1 MFKNSIMKKN
11 TSILWLLLF
20 GAFLTGKAQTP
31 TWSNKIA
38 AIFYNNCTSCHRDGG
53 IGTFPIITYT
63 DAASHSLTIK
73 DKVQSKLMP
82 PWKPDPTYKHFK
94 DERFLTATEIADIA
108 DWVDNGTPAGDLST
122 APSPPVFPVGSQ
134 MVSIDQTI
142 TTPRFTITS
151 TVDQYRSFVIPS
163 GILTDKFLHQIEYLP
178 GNGSIVH
185 HIVLYKD
192 PSNYS
197 DSLDRLDTIPG
208 FDSYGSVAVSPNA
221 TFLGAWAPGSGIFN
235 IPTNFGIKVD
245 AYSDYVIEIHYAPGS
260 AGQTDSSVL
269 NLKYTNDP
277 TVREVYVD
285 AILNHFT
292 SLTNGPIN
300 IAPNTQKMYYE
311 DEFIPLGY
319 DFSMLA
325 VFPHMHR
332 VGTSFK
338 IWDYVPATND
348 TVPIINIPKWDFHWQ
363 GFYTLQ
369 KIMKVPGQTH
379 LQAKALYDNTSG
391 NHDNPF
397 SPPQWITAGEHT
409 TQEMMLAFFAYTQ
422 YRPGDENII
431 LDSAVLYAG
440 VQKMSTETEEI
451 SIYPNPATAQI
462 TIQIQAMLSGSYQVD
477 FINSQG
483 QQVKRFQQS
492 VLDQSPI
499 NIPVDISDLAVGVY
513 TVSVTNAN
521 GVRQMMRFV
530 KI

>member
-1 MFKNSIMKKN
+1 MKKN
-11 TSILWLLLF
+11 NSILFLLLI
-20 GAFLTGKAQTP
+20 GTFLTTQAQTP

-53 IGTFPIITYT
+53 IGTFPIITYS
-63 DAASHSLTIK
+63 DAVSHSLTIK

-94 DERFLTATEIADIA
+94 DERFLTTTEIADIA
-108 DWVDNGTPAGDLST
+108 DWVDNGTPVGDLSS
-122 APSPPVFPVGSQ
+122 APTPPVFPVGSQ
-134 MVSIDQTI
+134 MTAIDQTL
-142 TTPRFTITS
+142 TLPRFTVTS
-151 TVDQYRSFVIPS
+151 SVDQYRSFVIHS
-163 GILTDKFLHQIEYLP
+163 GISVDKYLNQIEYLP

-197 DSLDRLDTIPG
+197 DSLDHLDTIPG

-235 IPTNFGIKVD
+235 IPSNFGIKVD
-245 AYSDYVIEIHYAPGS
+245 ANADYVIEIHYAPGS
-260 AGQTDSSVL
+260 AGQSDSSVL
-269 NLKYTNDP
+269 NLKYTTDP
-277 TVREVYVD
+277 MVREVYID
-285 AILNHFT
+285 AILNYFT

-319 DFSMLA
+319 DFSILA
-325 VFPHMHR
+325 VFPHMHK

-338 IWDYVPATND
+338 IWDYVPATHD

-369 KIMKVPGQTH
+369 KMMKVPGQTH
-379 LQAKALYDNTSG
+379 LQAKALYDNTTA

-397 SPPQWITAGEHT
+397 SPPQWITSGEHT

-422 YRPGDENII
+422 YQLGDENII

-440 VQKMSTETEEI
+440 IQKISTETVAI
-451 SIYPNPATAQI
+451 SIFPNPASTQLS
-462 TIQIQAMLSGSYQVD
+462 IQIEALQSGSYQFD

-483 QQVKRFQQS
+483 QQVKSFKQS
-492 VLDQSPI
+492 VLDHTPTH
-499 NIPVDISDLAVGVY
+499 IPVDISDLPAGVY
-513 TVSVTNAN
+513 SVSVVNTS
-521 GVRQMMRFV
+521 GERQMMRFV
-530 KI
+530 KM

>member
-11 TSILWLLLF
+11 NSILFLLLF
-20 GAFLTGKAQTP
+20 GACLTGTAQTP

-53 IGTFPIITYT
+53 IGTFPIITYS
-63 DAASHSLTIK
+63 DAVSHSLTIK

-82 PWKPDPTYKHFK
+82 PWKPDPAYKHFK
-94 DERFLTATEIADIA
+94 DERFLTTTEIADIA

-122 APSPPVFPVGSQ
+122 APSPPVFSVGSQ
-134 MVSIDQTI
+134 MVSIDQTL
-142 TTPRFTITS
+142 TLPRFTVTS
-151 TVDQYRSFVIPS
+151 SVDQYRSFVVPS
-163 GILTDKFLHQIEYLP
+163 GISVDKYLNQIEYLP
-178 GNGSIVH
+178 GNGAIVH

-197 DSLDRLDTIPG
+197 DSLDHLDTIPG

-235 IPTNFGIKVD
+235 IPTNFGIKVE
-245 AYSDYVIEIHYAPGS
+245 ANVDYVIEIHYAPGS
-260 AGQTDSSVL
+260 AGQSDSSVL
-269 NLKYTNDP
+269 NLKYTTDP
-277 TVREVYVD
+277 SVREVYID
-285 AILNHFT
+285 AILNYFT

-311 DEFIPLGY
+311 DEYIPLGY
-319 DFSMLA
+319 DFSILA
-325 VFPHMHR
+325 VFPHMHK

-338 IWDYVPATND
+338 IWDYVPATHD

-397 SPPQWITAGEHT
+397 SPPQWITSGEHT

-422 YRPGDENII
+422 YRAGDENII

-440 VQKMSTETEEI
+440 VQKISTETVAI
-451 SIYPNPATAQI
+451 SMFPNPASTQVN
-462 TIQIQAMLSGSYQVD
+462 IQMEAIQSGTYQFD

-483 QQVKRFQQS
+483 QQVLSFKQA
-492 VLDQSPI
+492 VLDHSPM
-499 NIPVDISDLAVGVY
+499 NIPVDISNLSVGVY
-513 TVSVTNAN
+513 SISVVNSQ
-521 GVRQMMRFV
+521 GEREMMRFV
-530 KI
+530 KM